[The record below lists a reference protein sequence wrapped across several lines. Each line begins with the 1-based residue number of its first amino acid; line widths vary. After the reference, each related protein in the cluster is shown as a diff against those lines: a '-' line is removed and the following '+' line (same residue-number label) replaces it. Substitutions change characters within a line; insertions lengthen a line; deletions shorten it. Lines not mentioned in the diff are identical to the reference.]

1 MARVLGE
8 IFLATEAGSI
18 SKVSG
23 SISAK
28 TGTPPSYSAALAL
41 AAKVMA
47 GTITSS
53 PGLMRSARMAQCS
66 AAVPELTATPSPA
79 PQWAAKACSNSDTRG
94 PVVSQPEQS
103 ASTTALTSASAISCL
118 PYGRNGTSRE
128 PSRSGIA
135 RRLGETLQD
144 HIAVF
149 QLDGAMG
156 IVGRDHGLVQFLAGP
171 DADDMLLVAGA
182 DQTGEL
188 GNGAGRDLGHID
200 LAALHHLHA
209 GKDEIHPLRQR
220 DPEAG
225 HALVGDRQAVG
236 AIGDQFLEE

>member
-1 MARVLGE
+1 MARVLGV
-8 IFLATEAGSI
+8 IFFATEAGSI

-23 SISAK
+23 SISAN

-79 PQWAAKACSNSDTRG
+79 PQWAAKACSNSETRG

-118 PYGRNGTSRE
+118 P
-128 PSRSGIA
+128 
-135 RRLGETLQD
+135 
-144 HIAVF
+144 
-149 QLDGAMG
+149 
-156 IVGRDHGLVQFLAGP
+156 
-171 DADDMLLVAGA
+171 
-182 DQTGEL
+182 
-188 GNGAGRDLGHID
+188 
-200 LAALHHLHA
+200 
-209 GKDEIHPLRQR
+209 
-220 DPEAG
+220 
-225 HALVGDRQAVG
+225 
-236 AIGDQFLEE
+236 